1 MDDEIVECSMDMILN
16 AGNARNAC
24 FQALEKMKDFSFC
37 EAAELLEQ
45 AKQNILKSHQAHTG
59 YMQKSIQQEQN
70 EYCVLFAHA
79 QDTLMTINTE
89 INLTGYM
96 MDIFRH
102 YDERIRQLEA
112 VIEKG

>member
-16 AGNARNAC
+16 AGNARNEC
-24 FQALEKMKDFSFC
+24 FQALEKMKNFSFC

-59 YMQKSIQQEQN
+59 YMQRSIQQEQN

-79 QDTLMTINTE
+79 QDTLMTVMSEIHLTE
-89 INLTGYM
+89 KMLSV
-96 MDIFRH
+96 FERF
-102 YDERIRQLEA
+102 YDRMN
-112 VIEKG
+112 G

>member
-16 AGNARNAC
+16 AGNARNEC
-24 FQALEKMKDFSFC
+24 FQALEKMKNFSFC

-59 YMQKSIQQEQN
+59 YMQRSM
-70 EYCVLFAHA
+70 
-79 QDTLMTINTE
+79 MTINTE

-96 MDIFRH
+96 MEIFMQ
-102 YDERIRQLEA
+102 YDERIKQLEA
-112 VIEKG
+112 VIKKG